1 MHVLAGRLYYI
12 NEIPEG
18 AKLNAS
24 VIKALSGGDLISLRD
39 ARSQQIAHTFRCAM
53 CLVTNF
59 PPRGIHDD
67 PALLERTRVVHFR
80 EVQARETAMNAQ
92 DLEAY
97 LLSLTTGWARM
108 LIETL
113 RDTESATLP
122 IPPRFQALLN
132 LWA

>member
-1 MHVLAGRLYYI
+1 MSSRVVYI

-24 VIKALSGGDLISLRD
+24 VIKALTGGDLISLRD
-39 ARSQQIAHTFRCAM
+39 TRGQQISHTFRCAL

-59 PPRGIHDD
+59 APRGIHED
-67 PALLERTRVVHFR
+67 PSLLERTRLVHFQ